1 MTNLLALFSEFE
13 RKMIRRR
20 MEEGWQEAYEEGRV
34 GRTSKLNKTQKQII
48 ATRREMGYSYEEII
62 TFTNKVKDKQVS
74 KPTVYR
80 VLNEKDLVDEQ

>member
-1 MTNLLALFSEFE
+1 
-13 RKMIRRR
+13 

-62 TFTNKVKDKQVS
+62 TFMNKVKDKQVS